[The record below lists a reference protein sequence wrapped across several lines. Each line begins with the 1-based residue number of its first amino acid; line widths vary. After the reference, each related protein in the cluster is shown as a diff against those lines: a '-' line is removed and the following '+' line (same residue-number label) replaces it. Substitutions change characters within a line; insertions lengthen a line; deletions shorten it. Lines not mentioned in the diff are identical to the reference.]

1 MLLRVLKVIRLLRLM
16 RVARLYRYFARYEMH
31 FSFMNSNVLRL
42 LKVIC
47 VMAFFAHWNGCFQY
61 LLATFEANVLSDG
74 SLEFRQPA
82 GSHECRRTGL
92 WMSGRLVMVL
102 LHRGHADVGDQH
114 RLEAAEGRLLDAHL
128 RTPRRVPL
136 RLLRRLLTT
145 AISEAD
151 ASAKTSNEVRHGQP
165 VHEAF
170 TSTSR

>member
-74 SLEFRQPA
+74 SLEFQATSWVARMQ
-82 GSHECRRTGL
+82 
-92 WMSGRLVMVL
+92 
-102 LHRGHADVGDQH
+102 ADGTMDERNAWSWSFFIAVTQM
-114 RLEAAEGRLLDAHL
+114 L
-128 RTPRRVPL
+128 
-136 RLLRRLLTT
+136 
-145 AISEAD
+145 AISIGL
-151 ASAKTSNEVRHGQP
+151 R
-165 VHEAF
+165 
-170 TSTSR
+170 